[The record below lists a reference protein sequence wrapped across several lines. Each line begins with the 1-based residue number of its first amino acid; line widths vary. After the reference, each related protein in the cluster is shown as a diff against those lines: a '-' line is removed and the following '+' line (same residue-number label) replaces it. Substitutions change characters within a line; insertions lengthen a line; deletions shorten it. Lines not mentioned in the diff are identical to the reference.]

1 MPITITYKSDPNT
14 LPYLQEISKEFGLS
28 YEDVHAKFR
37 EMLNKMNRES
47 LKNPKEFYLSSSDQ
61 RVDIN
66 RKAYIELKKE
76 LNNPDLANQ
85 EQTQGMEVQNTE
97 NAFGNAI
104 EQNLQQT
111 QPTIG
116 EPAPMGGAPE
126 ATIPPIGT
134 PTGTPEAPA
143 EEPIPDYFFDTL
155 SPEETNASEGEEI
168 TF

>member
-85 EQTQGMEVQNTE
+85 EQTQGIEEQNTE
-97 NAFGNAI
+97 NAFGNAV
-104 EQNLQQT
+104 EQNLEQT
-111 QPTIG
+111 QTTIG
-116 EPAPMGGAPE
+116 EPAQPAPVE
-126 ATIPPIGT
+126 QEPEGT
-134 PTGTPEAPA
+134 PAGNEAPD
-143 EEPIPDYFFDTL
+143 EEKIPDYFFDTL
-155 SPEETNASEGEEI
+155 SPEETNTSEDKGIE
-168 TF
+168 F